1 MPELA
6 ALTRAYS
13 IKTCTEVKIIENYKE
28 IVPQTT
34 F

>member
-13 IKTCTEVKIIENYKE
+13 IKTCTEVKIIENKE
-28 IVPQTT
+28 IVPRTT